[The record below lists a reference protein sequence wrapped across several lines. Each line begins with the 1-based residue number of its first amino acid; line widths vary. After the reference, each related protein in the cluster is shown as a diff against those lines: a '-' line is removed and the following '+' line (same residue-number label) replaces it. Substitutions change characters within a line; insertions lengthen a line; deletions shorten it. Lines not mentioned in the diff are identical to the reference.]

1 MRCVGVRRV
10 ACNEATRT
18 TKRLWIVLVLAALS
32 VTACGEGSRPASS
45 GVARS
50 APSASGGLGVAPGDG
65 PLAFDTEM
73 SLDAAI
79 DAVPFAISR
88 PSTAIASDASIAH
101 VWVRDMPPGE
111 TEVAI
116 EYQSGIMA
124 TLLPTRA
131 DTEAGFSDVAKS
143 FGYPGVVVEKVGDRT
158 SLIIPENIDGQNL
171 GSIAFVI
178 SGVEVVIY
186 GHYDTETLKTVARSV
201 V

>member
-1 MRCVGVRRV
+1 
-10 ACNEATRT
+10 
-18 TKRLWIVLVLAALS
+18 
-32 VTACGEGSRPASS
+32 
-45 GVARS
+45 
-50 APSASGGLGVAPGDG
+50 
-65 PLAFDTEM
+65 M

-101 VWVRDMPPGE
+101 VWVEDMPTGEQTGE